1 MITTRNQFNGGIK
14 TLSNQGAKA
23 RSLIQELLIT
33 SYFYAEADGDVAPL
47 NRVIE
52 AMSALKSI
60 DMWKIHKHVKMY
72 APVKLSEDGKA
83 YAFDK
88 AKRNLAQGAS
98 REEYSAHETVMR
110 QADPWYDLAK
120 KEVTAADVWSAE
132 TGFENFMK
140 RLTKEGYGEAAD
152 AIKSTLAKLKKDGKL
167 RKLAEKAQ
175 EEVGEASY

>member
-1 MITTRNQFNGGIK
+1 MQNLPHLFTEKTPVICRSQSFSK
-14 TLSNQGAKA
+14 TLTAN
-23 RSLIQELLIT
+23 
-33 SYFYAEADGDVAPL
+33 EAPNATTY
-47 NRVIE
+47 RH
-52 AMSALKSI
+52 KSI